1 MTKRN
6 RQIVSTMWKGR
17 GMGGYATNGG
27 GGFCN
32 LLRGDFEDL
41 NVCGGFKPKAQKSYV
56 KHHKHHSK
64 QTMWNLSGSRMVTFG

>member
-6 RQIVSTMWKGR
+6 RQIISTMWPHN
-17 GMGGYATNGG
+17 GMTGYKSNF
-27 GGFCN
+27 GFCN